1 MAMTSK
7 GIYYPTSGTL
17 AQYPQIFESI
27 ALSVDNAIGDFS
39 YDSGWIYISNTELEG
54 LWAGSLE
61 PGHEPRYRRVGDFVQ
76 MSGLVM
82 GGSSSSRIFTLPPDM
97 RPTSSQQ
104 LLVPVT
110 TPRPDPTSPGHINI
124 RVDVQLGGHVETN
137 SSSVNISNTDM
148 LVLDVV
154 NFTI

>member
-39 YDSGWIYISNTELEG
+39 YDSDWIYISNTELG
-54 LWAGSLE
+54 GSWAGYLA

-82 GGSSSSRIFTLPPDM
+82 GGSSTSTIFTLPPDM

-110 TPRPDPTSPGHINI
+110 TPSPDPTSPGHTNI
-124 RVDVQLGGHVETN
+124 RVDVQLGGSVQTN
-137 SSSVNISNTDM
+137 SSAVSLSSTDM
-148 LVLDVV
+148 LVLDAV